1 MNLQNSFSIEVENFS
16 LEKTFNCGQ
25 TFRFFKENNAY
36 YYPYK
41 DTLFEIKEV
50 PSKHSVKLDVVAIG
64 KETSKDE
71 FENIFGIS
79 HNIKN
84 INKRILEVAPQMEE
98 AVLFSDGIRLI
109 RMPVY
114 ETTIS
119 FLFSIQSQIPVI
131 QARLNKLAM
140 LGKRAVTV
148 NGSKFYLFPHRED
161 LLKLS
166 YEDIASLRLGFR
178 EKFFINFVKNYTED
192 DIEALRNA
200 SYEVKKQFL
209 MSILGIGEKV
219 SECIILFGY
228 GDLSAFPV
236 DTWIIKGM
244 KHFFGVNGTT
254 KKLTEFGRKT
264 FGEVSGYAQQYIYY
278 YMRIF
283 CSS

>member
-1 MNLQNSFSIEVENFS
+1 MQNSFSIEVENFS

-25 TFRFFKENNAY
+25 TFRFFKEGNAY

-41 DTLFEIKEV
+41 DTIFGIKEA

-278 YMRIF
+278 YMRLF